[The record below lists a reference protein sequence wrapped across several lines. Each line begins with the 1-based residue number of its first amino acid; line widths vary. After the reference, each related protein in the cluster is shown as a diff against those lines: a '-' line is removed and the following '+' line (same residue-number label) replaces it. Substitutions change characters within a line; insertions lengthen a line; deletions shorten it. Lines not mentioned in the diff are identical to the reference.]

1 LANLS
6 AVAIS
11 GSPRSPS
18 KSKVLADRAL
28 VALERH
34 GCATQLIDLSTL
46 SADALVA
53 RAEDRDVDVA
63 IQAAG
68 HADIIVAAT
77 PTYRAV
83 YTGLLKCFFD
93 LMPQAHLAG
102 KVCLALQTA
111 AVPHHALG
119 VDYGLRALLMSLEG
133 IPAAAVFATDEEF
146 TNGAPNDGLVARIDE
161 AAALAAR
168 FAAER

>member
-1 LANLS
+1 LASLT
-6 AVAIS
+6 AVAVS

-18 KSKVLADRAL
+18 KSKALAEYAL
-28 VALERH
+28 RALERH
-34 GCATQLIDLSTL
+34 DCDSTLIDLSAL

-53 RAEDRDVDVA
+53 RTEDPQVEMAVEA
-63 IQAAG
+63 VG

-102 KVCLALQTA
+102 KICLALQTA

-119 VDYGLRALLMSLEG
+119 VDYGLRPLFMSLEG
-133 IPAAAVFATDEEF
+133 VPVAGVFATDEEF
-146 TNGAPNDGLVARIDE
+146 IDGAPNDALVTRVDE
-161 AAALAAR
+161 ASALAAGL
-168 FAAER
+168 AKER